1 LEAPFK
7 KPSGNQYLVLASTF
21 HGLHVI
27 GSNLSPIRG
36 GTGIELLEADTFK
49 LYCYAAPTGTKF
61 FFLLDLTQQNLEELS
76 RIIYDLYVDF
86 VMKNPFYE
94 LEQPIRK

>member
-1 LEAPFK
+1 
-7 KPSGNQYLVLASTF
+7 LVLASTF

-27 GSNLSPIRG
+27 SSNLSPVRN
-36 GTGIELLEADTFK
+36 GTGIELLETDSFK

-61 FFLLDLTQQNLEELS
+61 FMLMEPQQQNLEELA
-76 RIIYDLYVDF
+76 RVIYDLYVDF

-94 LEQPIRK
+94 LEQPIRKYFTVS